1 MALRSIGSFT
11 ISFGLVSIPI
21 KLYTA
26 ASPQSVNFNLLHEKC
41 GGRMKQQYFCPIDN
55 EVVERDDMVKGYE
68 IAKNQYVRFSD
79 EELKKLEAERTNRL
93 DIVEFVPRESV
104 DAAFIEKTYYLG
116 PDKGG
121 ARAYK
126 LFSDA
131 MERTARVAVGRLG
144 TRGKEQLVFVR
155 PYWGGLSMHY
165 VYYANEVR
173 SMDEVER
180 PGSIT
185 FKPVEEELADK
196 LIAELS
202 VDAFHPEQFHDE
214 YRDRV
219 LAAAEQ
225 KAQGR
230 EISTSPAQP
239 QAEIIDLFEALK
251 QSLKT
256 TATPHEPASKT
267 TSPQAE
273 PLPLR
278 KTRARPAR
286 EKKAS

>member
-26 ASPQSVNFNLLHEKC
+26 ASPQTVSFNLLHEKC

-55 EVVERDDMVKGYE
+55 EVVERDAMVKGYE

-79 EELKKLEAERTNRL
+79 EDLKNLEGERTDRL
-93 DIVEFVPRESV
+93 DILEFVPRDSV
-104 DAAFIEKTYYLG
+104 DPAFIEKTYYLG

-126 LFSDA
+126 LLGEA
-131 MERTARVAVGRLG
+131 MERTARVALGRLG
-144 TRGKEQLVFVR
+144 TRGKEQLVMVQ
-155 PYWGGLSMHY
+155 PYRGGLSMHY
-165 VYYANEVR
+165 VHYADEVR

-180 PGSIT
+180 PADIT

-202 VDAFHPEQFHDE
+202 VDAFHPEQFHDA

-219 LAAAEQ
+219 VAAAEQ

-230 EISTSPAQP
+230 EISTLPAQP
-239 QAEIIDLFEALK
+239 RAEIVDLFEALK
-251 QSLKT
+251 RSLKT
-256 TATPHEPASKT
+256 AGDPPSET
-267 TSPQAE
+267 QAE
-273 PLPLR
+273 TPPRPLH
-278 KTRARPAR
+278 KTRPRPAR